1 MPGPAG
7 LVHMPAAGYNRP
19 ASILLANVLS
29 CNAARTDHRSTGAFY
44 VWREPMEHDISLPLA
59 SRQGVVREVSQKA
72 QGPEGQDIVISVVM
86 PCLNEEE
93 TIGAC
98 VRKALE
104 GIARTGLPG
113 EVIVSDN
120 GSTDRSVEIA
130 TELGARVI
138 HQPQRGYGNAYKAG
152 FDAARGKYIIMGDSD
167 DTYDFSE
174 LGQLVDKLREGNEY
188 VLGSRFAGTILPGA
202 MPWANRYIGNPILTG
217 MLNFMFGLKSSDA
230 HSGFRAFTKDAYR
243 RMRLQTTGMEFASEL
258 VINAARA
265 KLKVAEVPITY
276 YPRGGESKL
285 RSFRDGWRHL
295 RFMLLYSPDHL
306 FLIPGAVLL
315 VLGLIGL
322 FALLPGPTVVSGHL
336 IDYHFMFVA
345 SLLTI
350 VGFQVLLTGF
360 YAKAYAY
367 THRFA
372 PDDTMIQWF
381 YRYFSLEAWLLG
393 GFVVFLIGLGFDVVV
408 FMTWVQHHFEHLFAV
423 REALLALTLMVIG
436 MQLMFSSFLL
446 SILNINSK
454 APTSTQ
460 PR

>member
-1 MPGPAG
+1 
-7 LVHMPAAGYNRP
+7 
-19 ASILLANVLS
+19 
-29 CNAARTDHRSTGAFY
+29 
-44 VWREPMEHDISLPLA
+44 MEGEISVPLGTVQSA
-59 SRQGVVREVSQKA
+59 SREVAALPRKD
-72 QGPEGQDIVISVVM
+72 PEGQEIVISVVM
-86 PCLNEEE
+86 PCLNEEA

-98 VRKALE
+98 VTKALK
-104 GIARTGLPG
+104 GIADSGLPG

-120 GSTDRSVEIA
+120 GSTDRSIEIA

-138 HQPQRGYGNAYKAG
+138 HQPKRGYGNAYRAG

-167 DTYDFSE
+167 DTYDFT
-174 LGQLVDKLREGNEY
+174 QIPAFVQKLREGNEY

-217 MLNFMFGLKSSDA
+217 LLNFMFGLKSTDA

-265 KLKVAEVPITY
+265 KLKVAEVPIIY

-285 RSFRDGWRHL
+285 NRVRDAWRHV
-295 RFMLLYSPDHL
+295 RFMLMYSPDHL
-306 FLIPGAVLL
+306 FVIPGAIFF
-315 VLGLIGL
+315 VLGILSLL
-322 FALLPGPTVVSGHL
+322 FLLPGPRIVSGH
-336 IDYHFMFVA
+336 IVDYHFMFVA

-372 PDDTMIQWF
+372 PDDVMIQRF
-381 YRYFSLEAWLLG
+381 YRYFNLEEWLVA
-393 GFVVFLIGLGFDVVV
+393 GFLVFLVGLAIDAWIFW
-408 FMTWVQHHFEHLFAV
+408 TWVQHNYRDLFAV
-423 REALLALTLMVIG
+423 RPALLALTLMVIG
-436 MQLMFSSFLL
+436 LQLMFSSFLL
-446 SILNINSK
+446 SILNINSETV
-454 APTSTQ
+454 TSGNPEQ
-460 PR
+460 SI